1 MGKQFNSSSLNS
13 NMKCV
18 IAFVTLAIAA
28 TADMVEVMV
37 DTAMVDTVAREKL
50 NHTMDMEAMVDTD
63 TVDTEVMVV
72 TVAREKLKLPQLHTM
87 VDTEATD
94 MVDMEDT
101 AMVDTVESV
110 KLKLPQLHTTAD
122 MEVTVDTEVMVDT
135 VMVDTVESVKLK
147 LPHTMDMVVMV
158 DEDTE
163 DTLTASKRSIIYII
177 PRLIATLFNLESF
190 YKIHDNMSSCYK
202 NNLCLCQIDN
212 KI

>member
-50 NHTMDMEAMVDTD
+50 NHTMDME
-63 TVDTEVMVV
+63 VMVV

-94 MVDMEDT
+94 MVDTEDT

-110 KLKLPQLHTTAD
+110 KLKLPQLHTMED
-122 MEVTVDTEVMVDT
+122 MEVMVDTEDMVDT

-158 DEDTE
+158 DTVMEDTE

-177 PRLIATLFNLESF
+177 PRLIATPFNLESF

-202 NNLCLCQIDN
+202 NNL
-212 KI
+212 

>member
-28 TADMVEVMV
+28 TADTVEVMV

-50 NHTMDMEAMVDTD
+50 NHTMDMEA

-87 VDTEATD
+87 VDTEDTD
-94 MVDMEDT
+94 MVDT
-101 AMVDTVESV
+101 
-110 KLKLPQLHTTAD
+110 
-122 MEVTVDTEVMVDT
+122 VDT

-158 DEDTE
+158 DTVMVDTE
-163 DTLTASKRSIIYII
+163 DTVTASKRSIIYII
-177 PRLIATLFNLESF
+177 PRFISTPFNLESF
-190 YKIHDNMSSCYK
+190 NKIHDNMSPCYK
-202 NNLCLCQIDN
+202 KTTCDYVKSTAKFKN
-212 KI
+212 